1 MLESRQDRKLRG
13 ITMKKGLLAVL
24 GSLWAVGFVL
34 TPVFAQTTAS
44 NNSLWYQKAIP
55 LTSEGLRFKPSA
67 STVLPTPK
75 TDFGAHIMPI
85 NFHAFSLA
93 PGKTGVPSKI
103 LLSYYGGPL
112 LNHVKVVVVYWNKDV
127 AFQNQI
133 PGFFANLTQSPF
145 FDWLK
150 EYNTPS
156 ESIGYGSLETLHL
169 AQKAPFK
176 TLIEDSDIQSQLTR
190 MIKDGSVPPSDKNT
204 LYMIY
209 FPPKMRIDLA
219 GQKSCEVFC
228 AYHNS
233 FLKNGQE
240 VNYGVIPDQGGSC
253 NGGCGDSPSLFNNET
268 SVSSHEL
275 TEAVTDPAVGLV
287 KGSAPAY
294 PLGWYNASAGE
305 IGDICADK
313 QGTVAGY
320 VVQKEW
326 SNSRQTCVSSSDD
339 PGSPVQSPN

>member
-1 MLESRQDRKLRG
+1 
-13 ITMKKGLLAVL
+13 MKKYILATIVSLLAT
-24 GSLWAVGFVL
+24 GFIFTSAFSQVEIA
-34 TPVFAQTTAS
+34 PTAS
-44 NNSLWYQKAIP
+44 PWYQKLVP
-55 LTSEGLRFKPSA
+55 FPRKFRFKPSA
-67 STVLPTPK
+67 KAALNESNSNFK
-75 TDFGAHIMPI
+75 GSFGAHIMPI

-93 PGKTGVPSKI
+93 KAQTGTPAKI

-112 LNHVKVVVVYWNKDV
+112 LTHVKVVVVYWNKDV
-127 AFQNQI
+127 AFQDQI
-133 PGFFANLTQSPF
+133 PGFFANITQSPF

-150 EYNTPS
+150 EYRTPS
-156 ESIGYGSLETLHL
+156 QSIEHGSLEAIHL

-176 TLIEDSDIQSQLTR
+176 NLIEDSEIQSQLAR
-190 MIKDGSVPPSDKNT
+190 MIQTGSAPPTDKDT

-209 FPPKMRIDLA
+209 FPPRMQIDLA

-233 FLKNGQE
+233 FLKNGE
-240 VNYGVIPDQGGSC
+240 EINYGVIPDQGGAC
-253 NGGCGDSPSLFNNET
+253 DGGCGPSPSRFDNET

-287 KGSAPAY
+287 KGSQPTY

-313 QGTVAGY
+313 QGTVDGY
-320 VVQKEW
+320 IVQKEW
-326 SNSRQTCVSSSDD
+326 SNSRQTCVSSSSD
-339 PGSPVQSPN
+339 PGSPIQSPN